1 MDCLFCKIVEGSVP
15 ANLLYQD
22 DQAIAFADIHPQ
34 APVHL
39 LIIPRRHIVSLAHA
53 VAEDTALLGH
63 LHWIAAEL
71 ARSQGLTS
79 GYRTLMN
86 IGEDGGQTVLHLHIH
101 LLGGR
106 PMSWPP
112 G

>member
-1 MDCLFCKIVEGSVP
+1 MDCLFCKIVEGSIP
-15 ANLLYQD
+15 ATLLYQD
-22 DQAIAFADIHPQ
+22 DQALAFADINPQ

-39 LIIPRRHIVSLAHA
+39 LVIPRRHIVSLAHA
-53 VAEDTALLGH
+53 VETDADLLGH

-71 ARSQGLTS
+71 ARSQGLTN
-79 GYRTLMN
+79 GYRTLIN
-86 IGEDGGQTVLHLHIH
+86 IGDDGGQTVHHLHIH

-106 PMSWPP
+106 HMNWPP